1 MADLL
6 RFLAP
11 HDMAFTGIYRD
22 YLEFT
27 LSRQL
32 LVPELWADFVRVFT
46 ADSDDTVFMYF
57 DAPEVTGA
65 K

>member
-6 RFLAP
+6 RFLDP
-11 HDMAFTGIYRD
+11 HDMAFAGIYRD

-46 ADSDDTVFMYF
+46 ADSDDPDKGWRCEYW
-57 DAPEVTGA
+57 A

>member
-11 HDMAFTGIYRD
+11 HDMAFAGIYRD

-27 LSRQL
+27 MNRRL
-32 LVPELWADFVRVFT
+32 LIPGFRVHFVRVFT
-46 ADSDDTVFMYF
+46 A
-57 DAPEVTGA
+57 G
-65 K
+65 